1 MSPGYTPMA
10 TGPDVRSVAGLLLYV
25 KIPHHAE
32 LSTKNYET
40 DPRTMKPGQRVRA
53 EILLE
58 EYESAL
64 VVPPQAIFQVDDEDT
79 VFLRE
84 GNRLVP
90 TTVVLGAR
98 SLSRIQVMEGL
109 AQGDLVALRDP
120 RQNATASFSGGG
132 SSGSGP
138 ATPAGGMP

>member
-1 MSPGYTPMA
+1 MRG
-10 TGPDVRSVAGLLLYV
+10 
-25 KIPHHAE
+25 
-32 LSTKNYET
+32 
-40 DPRTMKPGQRVRA
+40 

-58 EYESAL
+58 EHESAL
-64 VVPPQAIFQVDDEDT
+64 VVPPQAIFQVEDEDT
-79 VFLRE
+79 VFLQE

-90 TTVVLGAR
+90 TVVVLGAR
-98 SLSRIQVMEGL
+98 SLSRIQVLEGL

-120 RQNATASFSGGG
+120 RQNAAAAFGAGG